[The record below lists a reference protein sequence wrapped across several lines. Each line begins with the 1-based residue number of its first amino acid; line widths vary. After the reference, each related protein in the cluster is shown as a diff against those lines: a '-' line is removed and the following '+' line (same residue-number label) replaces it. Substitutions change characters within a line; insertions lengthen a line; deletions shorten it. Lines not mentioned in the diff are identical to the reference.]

1 VASQFSKTC
10 VEHEELDM
18 KMPGPTSAPQW
29 IGVGIDTARYGHRVT
44 FLRDDRQPATAPLTI
59 TENQQGYQQL
69 RQKLEELHRK
79 YPQAQILA
87 HLDAAGQ
94 YATNLQ
100 RFLHSLDLPLQVS
113 LGEPKRNRDYHKALF
128 PKRTTDATESHAMA
142 RYAVAEHPPAAAEVP
157 ENCYLLREIA
167 SRLQAAIKDTTRATN
182 RLHNLLARV
191 FPELATHVNNL
202 SAAWLLALLK
212 KYPTPQRLAR
222 APQSALKKLPYVNV
236 EVAEKLHAAAGQTI
250 GTLAGDVAEALVS
263 HQVQQL
269 ETCLASVKKLEK
281 LLAQAYQGL
290 PRSGHVQVETIPGIG
305 TMTAAVLVAKMISI
319 ERFATPEHLVGYFG
333 IFPEENT
340 SGVDRQGNPIPPGTM
355 CMSAKGAD
363 LVRRYLW
370 NAAKS
375 AIQCNPAVRDLY
387 ARLRARG
394 RRGDVA
400 LGHCMRKLLH
410 QAFGVWASDRPY
422 NEAAAMPRRT
432 EVSGAAGSALPV
444 SPQEP
449 PASRPSATEMAA
461 GHKRDNPHRKVVTAA
476 TGNVEPPVEP
486 VKKGETR
493 GSIDY
498 AFLREQITL
507 EQVLSHLGYLE
518 CLSGRTAQRYG
529 PCPFH
534 ASEREKSRSFCVSLK
549 KHVFR
554 CCHPTCHVQG
564 NALDL
569 WALAHQLPLYE
580 ATLDLAETFHLQLQR
595 TREEATRNPE
605 LAAHRATTGGVITP
619 DAT

>member
-1 VASQFSKTC
+1 
-10 VEHEELDM
+10 M
-18 KMPGPTSAPQW
+18 KITKTSAPQV

-44 FLRDDRQPATAPLTI
+44 FLRDDRQPAAAPLTVR
-59 TENQQGYQQL
+59 EDQQGYQQL

-79 YPQAQILA
+79 YPEAELRTHI
-87 HLDAAGQ
+87 DAAGQ

-100 RFLHSLDLPLQVS
+100 RFLQSLDLPLVVS
-113 LGEPKRNRDYHKALF
+113 LGEPKRNKDYHKALF

-142 RYAVAEHPPAAAEVP
+142 RFAVAEQPPAAADVP
-157 ENCYLLREIA
+157 EACYLLREVA

-191 FPELATHVNNL
+191 FPELDMHVSNV
-202 SAAWLLALLK
+202 SAGWLLALLN
-212 KYPTPQRLAR
+212 KYPTPQKLAA
-222 APQSALKKLPYVNV
+222 APKSALKKLPYVNI
-236 EVAEKLHAAAGQTI
+236 EVAEKLQTAAASTI
-250 GTLAGDVAEALVS
+250 GTLAGDVAESLVT
-263 HQVQQL
+263 HQVEQL

-281 LLAQAYQGL
+281 LLVPAYQSL
-290 PRSGHVQVETIPGIG
+290 PRSGHVQVDTIPGIG

-340 SGVDRQGNPIPPGTM
+340 SGVDRQGKPIPPGTM

-375 AIQCNPAVRDLY
+375 AIQCNPAVRKLY

-394 RRGDVA
+394 TRGDVA

-410 QAFGVWASDRPY
+410 QVYGVWASDQPY
-422 NEAAAMPRRT
+422 SEAASMPRQPET
-432 EVSGAAGSALPV
+432 PVAAPFVPAASDV
-444 SPQEP
+444 
-449 PASRPSATEMAA
+449 PASPTQTQAAA
-461 GHKRDNPHRKVVTAA
+461 GHKRDNPQRKVVTAA
-476 TGNVEPPVEP
+476 KLNVERIVEP
-486 VKKGETR
+486 VKDSSAG

-498 AFLREQITL
+498 AYLREQITL
-507 EQVLSHLGYLE
+507 EQVLSHLGYLDH
-518 CLSGRTAQRYG
+518 LQGRGAQRYG

-534 ASEREKSRSFCVSLK
+534 VAKRERSRSFSVNLK

-554 CCHPTCHVQG
+554 CCDPTCHLQG

-569 WALAHQLPLYE
+569 WALAHRLPLYE
-580 ATLDLAETFHLQLQR
+580 AAIDLAETFHLQTQR

-605 LAAHRATTGGVITP
+605 LAIR
-619 DAT
+619 